1 MNPELEELGRRAVA
15 CKHWHWMPGMLY
27 NHPKDRPDS
36 ALRPRGPNAPI
47 IMCGPG
53 GGLPIFSDPAT
64 LGCLLALVREQ
75 WGDGVH
81 LIPDGGWYV
90 KGARLKNGSTINLG
104 ICTKTE
110 AEALVAALEA
120 AP

>member
-1 MNPELEELGRRAVA
+1 MNPELEELARRAVA

-64 LGCLLALVREQ
+64 LGCLLALVREA
-75 WGDGVH
+75 WGDQQVH
-81 LIPDGGWYV
+81 VVKLAYGFKGWQGWNAERFITAKFESEV
-90 KGARLKNGSTINLG
+90 
-104 ICTKTE
+104 
-110 AEALVAALEA
+110 EALVAALEA